1 MNPHDIRKQ
10 FPFFSAHPDIVYLD
24 NAATTHKPQTV
35 IDTINNFYKT
45 QNANAGRGSY
55 PLARTL
61 ANDIEH
67 VRKQTQIFLNAKH
80 TEEIFF
86 TFGATD
92 SFNKIALSISFF
104 YLEDGDEV
112 LYCPQ
117 DHQSFALPWVSMQR
131 TLRRLG
137 KTIHLIP
144 LRVKKTGSIDRDDL
158 YKKITK
164 KTKVANITHVHNVYG
179 SDNDIRDIKHHLP
192 DTVILNVDATQSVG
206 HMPVDVQA
214 LGCDIL
220 SFSGHKMFAS
230 QGVGVTYIAKRLHD
244 ILHPVWIGGGDGVTL
259 EGNDI
264 HLNHYTR
271 AFESGTQHYA
281 GILSLGTAIS
291 FLESIGLETIHRH
304 LAFLTQELVKQLREI
319 PNIEFAYGPAY
330 WPCYDGYGIVSFRL
344 RSLPSTEAGFL
355 LGEQGI
361 CVRTGTHCLAN
372 PTEDTIRVSMHVYN
386 TEEDIERF
394 INTLTSLL
402 SS

>member
-1 MNPHDIRKQ
+1 MNPHDIRSQ

-24 NAATTHKPQTV
+24 NAATTQKPNGV
-35 IDTINNFYKT
+35 IDSIANFYKT
-45 QNANAGRGSY
+45 HNANAGRGSY
-55 PLARTL
+55 PLARNLT
-61 ANDIEH
+61 NEIEH
-67 VRKQTQIFLNAKH
+67 VRKQTQVFLNAKNV
-80 TEEIFF
+80 EEIFF

-92 SFNKIALSISFF
+92 SFNKITSSISFF

-112 LYCPQ
+112 LYCSQ
-117 DHQSFALPWVSMQR
+117 DHQSFVLPWISMQQI
-131 TLRRLG
+131 LQQLG

-158 YKKITK
+158 YKKITN
-164 KTKVANITHVHNVYG
+164 KTKVVNITHIHNMYG
-179 SDNDIRDIKHHLP
+179 SDNDIRDIKNHLP
-192 DTVILNVDATQSVG
+192 NKVILTVDATQSIG

-230 QGVGVTYIAKRLHD
+230 QGVGVTYIEKRLHD
-244 ILHPVWIGGGDGVTL
+244 ILPPVWIGGGDGATL
-259 EGNDI
+259 ADNTM

-281 GILSLGTAIS
+281 GILSLGSAIS

-304 LAFLTQELVKQLREI
+304 LAFLTQELVKRLREI
-319 PNIEFAYGPAY
+319 PDVEFAYGPAY
-330 WPCYDGYGIVSFRL
+330 WSCYDGYGIVSFRL

-355 LGEQGI
+355 LGEQRI
-361 CVRTGTHCLAN
+361 YVRTGTHCLAN

-386 TEEDIERF
+386 TMEDIERF
-394 INTLTSLL
+394 VNALNSLL